1 MKKLLYIMND
11 GYFFKG
17 IYVNIPEGSLREQI
31 KNCVAMA
38 YGNFGRDKTVD
49 MVVDH
54 HYRANM

>member
-1 MKKLLYIMND
+1 MND

-31 KNCVAMA
+31 IRKLCGNGLW
-38 YGNFGRDKTVD
+38 GNFGRDKTVD

>member
-1 MKKLLYIMND
+1 MND